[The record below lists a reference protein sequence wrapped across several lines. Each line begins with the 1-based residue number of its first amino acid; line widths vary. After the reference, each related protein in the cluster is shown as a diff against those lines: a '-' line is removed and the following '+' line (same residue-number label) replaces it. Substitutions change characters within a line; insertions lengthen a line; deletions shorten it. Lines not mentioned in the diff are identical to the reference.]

1 MTKKIISRFAVVFL
15 ILALSVAYCMSL
27 NKERYRTSVN
37 TMSGD
42 VTPRLGN
49 GDVLTQKLVIDEG
62 EQQLCGVALFFSES
76 VINPEGKVNVQVLMD
91 GTSVGEWSR
100 KGQFIKTTECEY
112 FLFDS
117 PKSCQGHQFEVKIG
131 FEGFI
136 DEKPFSFKT
145 GLFNENANADI
156 NGESINSTVCCLNVY
171 DEVPVWQM
179 VTVPLLIFLGFAVW
193 QLIYYFLIKPR
204 FKIGAD
210 GDFASVYIA
219 LLLVYFLMV
228 PMHTVPDEEYHFLRS
243 YSIAHGSLITDV
255 LPGNNQG
262 GDVLPAG
269 VADFAERWSLNG
281 NHNGQRQND
290 RPIKDLH
297 ADRNNCREVVFTN
310 TAINVPYMYSPQI
323 LGIKVSEIFTDDPYY
338 MAYCSRFVNMVI
350 IATMVLLAVRFTP
363 SGKEYFKFTALLPIM
378 LQENVSLAPDGF
390 ITALV
395 MLYIALILHLRF
407 RHKGGLTR
415 MHYMLV
421 FILTIAV
428 VMCKLVY
435 APICLLLFLVP
446 SSKFGS
452 RSRFGLT
459 VTVFALSIVTML
471 LSWLMLVSRYNLR
484 FHYSNSSMQ
493 IDYMLSEPRKA
504 LGVFANYLTASGR
517 NISELLGG
525 NLGCTNIPVP
535 FAILLVFAVI
545 ASILC
550 YRAVISAK
558 SSMYAGRMIP
568 LIIVFIVYM
577 LIGLSEYLGWTKV
590 GAGSIEGIVG
600 RYYLPIAPLLF
611 FAITGID
618 ENKPVSENGRE
629 KMSFAIVL
637 SDLFAIVTYWIY
649 CVY

>member
-1 MTKKIISRFAVVFL
+1 MTKKIITRCIVVFL
-15 ILALSVAYCMSL
+15 ILALAAAYCMTL
-27 NKERYRTSVN
+27 NNERYRTSVN
-37 TMSGD
+37 AVSGE

-62 EQQLCGVALFFSES
+62 EQQLYGVALFFSEN
-76 VINPEGKVNVQVLMD
+76 VINPEGTVKIQVYMD
-91 GTSVGEWSR
+91 GTSAGEWTR

-117 PKSCQGHQFEVKIG
+117 PISCQGHQFEVKVG

-136 DEKPFSFKT
+136 DEKPFALKT
-145 GLFNENANADI
+145 ASFNENANADI
-156 NGESINSTVCCLNVY
+156 NGESTNSTVCCLNVY

-179 VTVPLLIFLGFAVW
+179 VTVPLLIFLCFTVW
-193 QLIYYFLIKPR
+193 QVIYYFLIKPR
-204 FKIGAD
+204 FKTGPD

-262 GDVLPAG
+262 GDVLPSG

-281 NHNGQRQND
+281 NHNGQRD
-290 RPIKDLH
+290 DDKPIKDLH
-297 ADRNNCREVVFTN
+297 ADWNDRREVAFTN
-310 TAINVPYMYSPQI
+310 TAINVPYMYFPQV
-323 LGIKVSEIFTDDPYY
+323 LGIKVSEIFTDNPYY

-350 IATMVLLAVRFTP
+350 IAAMVLFAVRFTP

-378 LQENVSLAPDGF
+378 MQENISLAPDGF

-395 MLYIALILHLRF
+395 MIYIALIMHIRF

-435 APICLLLFLVP
+435 APVCLLLFLVP
-446 SSKFGS
+446 TSKFGS
-452 RSRFGLT
+452 KSRFGLT
-459 VTVFALSIVTML
+459 VTVFALSIVTLL

-493 IDYMLSEPRKA
+493 IDYILSEPRKA
-504 LGVFANYLTASGR
+504 LGVFAKYIIGSGK
-517 NISELLGG
+517 NLSDLFGG
-525 NLGCTNIPVP
+525 NLGCTNIPIPSV
-535 FAILLVFAVI
+535 IHLVFAVI
-545 ASILC
+545 AAILC
-550 YRAVISAK
+550 YKAVRSSK
-558 SSMYAGRMIP
+558 SSMYAGRIIP
-568 LIIVFIVYM
+568 LISVFIIYM

-590 GAGSIEGIVG
+590 GAGSIEGLMG

-611 FAITGID
+611 FAIVGID

-637 SDLFAIVTYWIY
+637 SNLFAIVTYWIY